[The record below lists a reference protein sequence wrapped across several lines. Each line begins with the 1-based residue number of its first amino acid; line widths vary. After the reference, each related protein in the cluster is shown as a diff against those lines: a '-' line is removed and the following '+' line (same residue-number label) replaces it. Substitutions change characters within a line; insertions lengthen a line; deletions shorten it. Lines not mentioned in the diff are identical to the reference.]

1 MSQIT
6 LARHTRLALLLL
18 AAGCAA
24 PRQAATP
31 AADHG
36 AMTGE
41 ADRAAHHSEMDHAAM
56 DHSDHAAM
64 DGMSTDPSP
73 DVRFMQDMIPHHAQA
88 IDMAALVDG
97 RGASR
102 AVTLVAERIRVS
114 QADEIRRMSR
124 WLAVRD
130 KPVPASH
137 SGHLMAGMLTPEQM
151 AALAAAT
158 GADFDRLFL
167 TGMIQHH
174 RGALTMVDQILDA
187 RGGAQ
192 ASDVYQL
199 VSDIEADQTTE
210 ISRMQSLL
218 TQP

>member
-1 MSQIT
+1 MG
-6 LARHTRLALLLL
+6 H
-18 AAGCAA
+18 AG
-24 PRQAATP
+24 
-31 AADHG
+31 
-36 AMTGE
+36 
-41 ADRAAHHSEMDHAAM
+41 MDHAAM
-56 DHSDHAAM
+56 A
-64 DGMSTDPSP
+64 GMSTDADP

-88 IDMAALVDG
+88 LDMAALVDG

-102 AVTLVAERIRVS
+102 AVTLIAERIRVS
-114 QADEIRRMSR
+114 QADEIRRMSL
-124 WLAVRD
+124 WLSARD
-130 KPVPASH
+130 KPIPASH
-137 SGHLMAGMLTPEQM
+137 TEHLMAGMLTPEQM

-187 RGGAQ
+187 PGGAQ

-218 TQP
+218 PQP